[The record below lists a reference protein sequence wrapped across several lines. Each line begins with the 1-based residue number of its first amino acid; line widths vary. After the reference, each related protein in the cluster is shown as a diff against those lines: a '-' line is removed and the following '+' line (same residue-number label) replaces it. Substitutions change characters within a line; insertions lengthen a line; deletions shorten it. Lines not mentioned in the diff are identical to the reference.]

1 MFHVYILAS
10 INRVLYV
17 GSTDDLARRVH
28 EHKKG
33 RANAFTTR
41 YRVNRLVYY
50 EPAESRIAA
59 VQRELEIKPWRR
71 EKKIALI
78 ESMNPSWRDNELEPP
93 ARPDPSLTLGAARFP
108 EN

>member
-1 MFHVYILAS
+1 MFYVYILAS

-17 GSTDDLARRVH
+17 GSTDDLARRVR

-33 RANAFTTR
+33 RAGAFTTR

-59 VQRELEIKPWRR
+59 VQRELEIKAWRR
-71 EKKIALI
+71 EKKVALI
-78 ESMNPSWRDNELEPP
+78 ETMNPSWTDHELEPP
-93 ARPDPSLTLGAARFP
+93 TRPDPSLALGVARFT
-108 EN
+108 